1 MVAKLIFIHKY
12 YFKTELPSP
21 IRETWS
27 AKSNV
32 IPLSTW
38 PPLPLNHT
46 VPYLRPWL
54 YNILVL
60 GITTSFP
67 FRSLGIW
74 TVQVLPLSWPARSQI
89 LRCIDNCI
97 EIIAIR
103 LALNSHVFKPLQMS
117 ADGVRLL
124 KWIPRSE
131 AQPALATVGS
141 ILIWPQ
147 IEQKLKLSARKQPGL
162 VRPKTEPKDNPLT
175 DTCRFAVILSDHA
188 TEDSYLLLVVKPART
203 AKFFQNLTRVW
214 CW

>member
-1 MVAKLIFIHKY
+1 MNKY
-12 YFKTELPSP
+12 YFNPELPSP

-46 VPYLRPWL
+46 VPYSRPWL

-74 TVQVLPLSWPARSQI
+74 TVQVLPLSSPARSQI
-89 LRCIDNCI
+89 LRCVDNCV
-97 EIIAIR
+97 EILALQ

-124 KWIPRSE
+124 KWIPSSE
-131 AQPALATVGS
+131 AQAALATVGS

-162 VRPKTEPKDNPLT
+162 VRPKTEPKIIPWPILADLQWYYLT
-175 DTCRFAVILSDHA
+175 TL
-188 TEDSYLLLVVKPART
+188 KRT
-203 AKFFQNLTRVW
+203 LIYY
-214 CW
+214 